1 MASAAAQAWVREHVK
16 DVEGTV
22 RECLAVF
29 RRHGW
34 TAADLDYLLY
44 EAQSGD
50 PGEGDPEF
58 AAAMDTLSRLR
69 EAGVAIK

>member
-1 MASAAAQAWVREHVK
+1 MASADAQEWVREHVK
-16 DVEGTV
+16 DVEGTM
-22 RECLAVF
+22 RECLAAF

-50 PGEGDPEF
+50 PGGDDPEF